1 MGEYIFEHY
10 NTKSFH
16 SPLKGPWTLTVN
28 GWLYSHDSAS
38 LCQQL
43 LASEAGLPLTK
54 SWICTCNDPP
64 NLNNSLNLNDPRNLN
79 DPLICKFCCVGE
91 MFVGL
96 VYQNNS
102 ITLWNKA
109 SKVISLYRGNYLWCK
124 AIRFHYINQITKSA
138 IVWLW
143 LNFFLVEVVSVLC
156 HPECSGWT
164 ISSITQFSRAVD
176 PLTY

>member
-1 MGEYIFEHY
+1 MWE
-10 NTKSFH
+10 NTYLSIKIPKASRAH
-16 SPLKGPWTLTVN
+16 LRGPGPWLLMARST
-28 GWLYSHDSAS
+28 GSLYSHDSAS

-64 NLNNSLNLNDPRNLN
+64 NLNDPRNLN

-102 ITLWNKA
+102 ITLWSKA
-109 SKVISLYRGNYLWCK
+109 SKVISLCRGNCLWCK

-143 LNFFLVEVVSVLC
+143 LNFFSWRLC
-156 HPECSGWT
+156 LFFV
-164 ISSITQFSRAVD
+164 TQNA
-176 PLTY
+176 LAEQ